1 MKVRR
6 WLLSGS
12 VLSKRE
18 GPEEVFITYYGI
30 PGTNCPESRSR
41 FSSYVRHET
50 RRNHGIPGRMSGG
63 LDLEPAAS
71 SLAWVDEA
79 NRLLQRA
86 RGILKVH
93 LWIDTGMSREG
104 VCRTRHW
111 PLRAR

>member
-63 LDLEPAAS
+63 LELAVEQEVAEQAYGVVVAAAALE
-71 SLAWVDEA
+71 EA
-79 NRLLQRA
+79 
-86 RGILKVH
+86 
-93 LWIDTGMSREG
+93 EG
-104 VCRTRHW
+104 GEEHSALVGGQG
-111 PLRAR
+111 